1 MHSDDRTRADSTPER
16 ARQGAWLEAIT
27 LFQAVREGNQPAAK
41 QLLETS
47 ADRDRVIGNLL
58 SMLGVFLRGED
69 ADKLDR
75 FIAASHRAGP
85 PPAFGSRPSL
95 RPLD

>member
-1 MHSDDRTRADSTPER
+1 MHSDDWMRAESAPER
-16 ARQGAWLEAIT
+16 ARKRAWLEAT
-27 LFQAVREGNQPAAK
+27 ALFQAVREGNQPAAK

-47 ADRDRVIGNLL
+47 ADRDRAVGNLL

-85 PPAFGSRPSL
+85 PPTFGSRPFL
-95 RPLD
+95 PPLD